1 MDVAWTVTGCADEC
15 VLRVE
20 IYTWDTDA
28 YVSLIDPGATLV
40 NGAAAF
46 TPTADGAPG
55 TSQQLVLTGGVSD
68 LPEGGLAVP
77 HTELWQSVD
86 GGLYRRIAWT
96 YDDTALGSDCLGLKL
111 VAADVALHAA
121 DLLGYGP
128 AIAAYTNAL
137 APLWR
142 ACSIFG
148 LAETEELTLL
158 QGLAS
163 FRLIQAQALGGD
175 GSPPGAAATTTL
187 NALTV
192 GQPDRL
198 YPQIAQTWL
207 ATFAADGDPAAA
219 CAAVRPLLAE
229 NPELWQIT
237 DHFGYN
243 HPALGIDQVCYTP

>member
-1 MDVAWTVTGCADEC
+1 
-15 VLRVE
+15 
-20 IYTWDTDA
+20 
-28 YVSLIDPGATLV
+28 
-40 NGAAAF
+40 
-46 TPTADGAPG
+46 
-55 TSQQLVLTGGVSD
+55 
-68 LPEGGLAVP
+68 VP
-77 HTELWQSVD
+77 HTEIWQSVA

-96 YDDTALGSDCLGLKL
+96 YDDDALGSDCLGLKL
-111 VAADVALHAA
+111 VEADVVLHAA

-128 AIAAYTNAL
+128 AIDGYTAAL

-148 LAETEELTLL
+148 LAETEELPLL

-175 GSPPGAAATTTL
+175 GSPPGAAAFETL
-187 NALTV
+187 DALRA
-192 GQPDRL
+192 GQPDEL
-198 YPQIAQTWL
+198 YPQVALTWL
-207 ATFAADGDPAAA
+207 AVYNTGSDPDTA

-243 HPALGIDQVCYTP
+243 HPALGVDQVCYIP